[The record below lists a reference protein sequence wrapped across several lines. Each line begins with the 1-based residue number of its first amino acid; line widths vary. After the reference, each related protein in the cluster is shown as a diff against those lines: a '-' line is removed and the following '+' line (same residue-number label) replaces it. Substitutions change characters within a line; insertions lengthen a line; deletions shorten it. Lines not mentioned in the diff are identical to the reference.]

1 MTAFAA
7 FVPAAIATWSKLVA
21 RISRALADER
31 RNRTAI
37 ERELFH
43 GEYRLSSKSDDDL
56 PIPCSET
63 FGSRR

>member
-7 FVPAAIATWSKLVA
+7 FVAAAIAVWRKFVA
-21 RISRALADER
+21 RISCALADER

-56 PIPCSET
+56 PIP
-63 FGSRR
+63 

>member
-7 FVPAAIATWSKLVA
+7 FLAMAIAVWSDLAA

-43 GEYRLSSKSDDDL
+43 GEYRLSSKCDDDL
-56 PIPCSET
+56 PIA
-63 FGSRR
+63 